1 MADPTGVTIYAYNV
15 GFGDCFLLRFN
26 YPPPDRDRHVLIDFG
41 SFPRPEWAPPDFM
54 QQIARDIEEKCG
66 GKLDAVVAT
75 HRHAD
80 HVNGFATKADGSG
93 SGEIIAALEPDLIVQ
108 PWTEDPDAQ
117 PDATAPTA
125 SFLRALD
132 RLAGAGGAPAFV
144 EPARA
149 LGRGRAYT
157 GALRAMQEAAF
168 DAARNARA
176 LFGARDRALVH
187 ELEFLGDN
195 NIGNRSAVENLIRMA
210 ARPGARGRYVFF
222 GSDSGLEE
230 LLPSV
235 GVRVL
240 GPPTLEQTETIRQQ
254 RRTDPDEFWHVQ
266 AATTHQVVESAPLF
280 PDVEGVPMSASPPH
294 ARWLLRRL
302 RNLKNHELLEIV
314 RSLDSALNNTSVI
327 LLFEINGRKLL
338 FPGDAQIENW
348 RYAFEQPGILDLL
361 ADTDFYKVGHHGS
374 LNATPKTLWN
384 RFTKRSKPGA
394 KTRRLHSIVST
405 EPGHHGSIS
414 NRSEVPRTTL
424 MEELEARARLRRTDS
439 LEQAVVRYHRLSL
452 G

>member
-1 MADPTGVTIYAYNV
+1 MASPSGVTIYAYNV

-41 SFPRPEWAPPDFM
+41 SFPRPDWAPEDFL
-54 QQIARDIEEKCG
+54 QRIARDIGEKCG
-66 GKLDAVVAT
+66 GKLDALVAT

-80 HVNGFATKADGSG
+80 HVSGFARASDGDG
-93 SGEIIAALEPDLIVQ
+93 PGDIIAALEPDLIVQ
-108 PWTEDPDAQ
+108 PWTEDPDAAV
-117 PDATAPTA
+117 DATAPTGR
-125 SFLRALD
+125 FLRAL
-132 RLAGAGGAPAFV
+132 A
-144 EPARA
+144 
-149 LGRGRAYT
+149 
-157 GALRAMQEAAF
+157 AMQDAAF
-168 DAARNARA
+168 HAGRNARA
-176 LFGARDRALVH
+176 LFGARSALAD
-187 ELEFLGDN
+187 ELAFLGDN
-195 NIGNRSAVENLIRMA
+195 NIGNRASVENLIRMA
-210 ARPGARGRYVFF
+210 ARPGARARYVFF
-222 GSDSGLEE
+222 GSESGLDE
-230 LLPSV
+230 LLP
-235 GVRVL
+235 GVRVHVL
-240 GPPTLEQTETIRQQ
+240 GPPTLEQTQTIRKQ

-266 AATTHQVVESAPLF
+266 AATTQEIVESAPLF
-280 PDVEGVPMSASPPH
+280 PDVEGMPSSDSPPH

-302 RNLKNHELLEIV
+302 RSLNRRELLEIV

-348 RYAFEQPGILDLL
+348 RYAFDQPGVLDLL

-405 EPGHHGSIS
+405 EPGHHGSEA
-414 NRSEVPRTTL
+414 RGTEVPRTPL
-424 MEELEARARLRRTDS
+424 MEELESRARLHRTDE